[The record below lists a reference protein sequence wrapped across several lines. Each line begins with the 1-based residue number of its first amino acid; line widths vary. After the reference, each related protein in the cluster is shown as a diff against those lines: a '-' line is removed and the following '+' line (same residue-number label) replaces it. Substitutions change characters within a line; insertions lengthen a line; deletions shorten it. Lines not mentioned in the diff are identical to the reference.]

1 MSRWSTAVAGAMMAL
16 AGVGCATQPT
26 TVTTNPGGAF
36 ISVNGTG
43 AGNSPLNYTFDFGKQ
58 PAYQV
63 TATKAGFFD
72 ASITVKA
79 DGTGVNNGVLAL
91 ALQPDDAYSQ
101 TTTTEATN
109 RWVRV
114 QAAESM
120 KQDDAWQKIVDSVTG
135 RYSSIEQMD
144 NSSGYLRSVPITRAF
159 KHPIYGEYRIRTQ
172 FLGAVSSRSPLIYK
186 MKIVAEQSTANGQW
200 IPYERVF
207 KEDAQLLDE
216 MQTRLGRVS
225 EAPADSRH

>member
-1 MSRWSTAVAGAMMAL
+1 MTVMAGACVAL
-16 AGVGCATQPT
+16 ALVGCAAQPT
-26 TVTTNPGGAF
+26 TVTTNPAGAF
-36 ISVNGTG
+36 VSVNGTG
-43 AGNSPLNYTFDFGKQ
+43 AGTSPLNYTFDFSKQ

-63 TATKAGFFD
+63 TATKPGFFD
-72 ASITVKA
+72 ASVTVKS
-79 DGTGVNNGVLAL
+79 DGTGVNNGVLTV

-114 QAAESM
+114 ETPQSM

-144 NSSGYLRSVPITRAF
+144 TSSGYIRSVPIIRTF

-172 FLGAVSSRSPLIYK
+172 FVGAVSSRAPLTYK
-186 MKIVAEQSTANGQW
+186 MKIMAEQSTANGQW
-200 IPYERVF
+200 IPYDRVF

-216 MQTRLGRVS
+216 MQSRLGRAS
-225 EAPADSRH
+225 EARTDAGR